1 MNELRNAF
9 ERLDTKLT
17 ILTWMV
23 DLVVSLL
30 VLGLRH
36 G

>member
-1 MNELRNAF
+1 MNGLRNAF
-9 ERLDTKLT
+9 EWLDTKLT
-17 ILTWMV
+17 ILTWTV